1 MEEGCSLVVGH
12 GEGAR
17 GGVALASASSF
28 VSEPGA
34 ALGSGG
40 RGERL
45 GTGRGLS

>member
-17 GGVALASASSF
+17 GVALASASSF